1 MGDQR
6 PPGFL
11 ARRRRRRDIAAA
23 IAAEHSLAPRPRG
36 LAALAREVAALE
48 AERMRSRAAVA
59 AGGHPPARAPRE
71 AAARR

>member
-48 AERMRSRAAVA
+48 AERMRSRAAAA
-59 AGGHPPARAPRE
+59 AGGRPPGRAPRSV
-71 AAARR
+71 AARR